1 VSWSGAGN
9 QAENTV
15 YSRGNLLSTTNNN
28 NNRQN
33 DYERMF
39 WRIRIR
45 KWELTLEL
53 EGRRAYH
60 TGLQLMDVVV
70 PDKERKSIMV
80 GS

>member
-1 VSWSGAGN
+1 MSRSGAGN
-9 QAENTV
+9 QAKNTV
-15 YSRGNLLSTTNNN
+15 YSRGNLLSTTSNS

-39 WRIRIR
+39 WRIR

-60 TGLQLMDVVV
+60 TGLQLMYVVV
-70 PDKERKSIMV
+70 PDKERKSMMV